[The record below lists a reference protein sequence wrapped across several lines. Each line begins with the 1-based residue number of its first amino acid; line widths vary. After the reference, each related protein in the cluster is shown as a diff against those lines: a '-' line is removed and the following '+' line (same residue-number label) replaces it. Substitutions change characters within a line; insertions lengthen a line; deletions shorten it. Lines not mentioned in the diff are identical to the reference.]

1 MTEPGRASRGFWAA
15 LAGLAFVALGV
26 RLLYVGAANLPR
38 GLGDDQWFH
47 TVANGIA
54 NGDGFVAP
62 FHSEMDGRLVVG
74 REGEPIPTAFH
85 LPLFPA
91 LLAIGSKLG
100 FTSYLAHQVIGC
112 ICGAVTVVLIGLAGR
127 RLGGERLGILAALA
141 GALYVPLAINDSV
154 TQAESLY
161 GTLIAFVI
169 LAALR
174 VHSQPSTGR
183 LIALG
188 AGIALAALTR
198 GEGLLLLPLLAAPVV
213 WRAMGEWRAPATR
226 PRVRALAVTALAT
239 VVVMAPWCIRNSL
252 AFDRP
257 MLASTVS
264 GSVLA
269 GANSPRA
276 YGDLI
281 GAWDFASL
289 GRTETGRQ
297 TGKLD
302 WLDEA
307 EQSEQWSR
315 EAREYALDNVGR
327 LPAVAAVRFLRVWS
341 LYPIN
346 PRDQVNFLIFQD
358 GRLREAEWLGL
369 ACFYA
374 AVLLSIAGFLALR
387 RRRLPTWPFLSMVV
401 LVSVTSVLAYGDL
414 RLRQTADVGLMVPA
428 AVGLEMLL
436 VRLRVLR
443 DRSVRAPA

>member
-1 MTEPGRASRGFWAA
+1 MTEPGRASRRFWAA
-15 LAGLAFVALGV
+15 LAGLAFAALGV

-54 NGDGFVAP
+54 NGEGFVAP
-62 FHSEMDGRLVVG
+62 FHSEVDGRLVVG

-100 FTSYLAHQVIGC
+100 FTSYLAHQVVGAA
-112 ICGAVTVVLIGLAGR
+112 CGAVTVVLLGLVGR

-213 WRAMGEWRAPATR
+213 WRATEGR
-226 PRVRALAVTALAT
+226 RVRALGVTALAT

-264 GSVLA
+264 GSVVA
-269 GANSPRA
+269 GANSPSA
-276 YGDLI
+276 YGHLI

-307 EQSEQWSR
+307 EQSERWSQ
-315 EAREYALDNVGR
+315 EAREYALDHVGR
-327 LPAVAAVRFLRVWS
+327 LPAVAAARFLRVWS
-341 LYPIN
+341 LYPID
-346 PRDQVNFLIFQD
+346 PRDQVNYLVFHD
-358 GRLREAEWLGL
+358 GRLRAAEWLGL

-374 AVLLSIAGFLALR
+374 VALLSIAGFLAMR

-401 LVSVTSVLAYGDL
+401 LVSVTSVLAYGDP
-414 RLRQTADVGLMVPA
+414 RLRQAADVGLMVPA

-443 DRSVRAPA
+443 DRSVRAHA